1 MKISD
6 LLTLSTRMFTTRP
19 MRTFLTILGV
29 SIGIG
34 AVLFLVSLGYGMQR
48 VILSQI
54 TTADAL
60 LSLDVSP
67 GSSGLIGLNQQNVDK
82 IGTIEGVTEIAR
94 LKNVSGQ
101 LGYQDLSSDSIIRVV
116 DPPFFR
122 LNGTSAAYG
131 TLFSADTEANLV
143 ISTATAKLFNVP
155 PQDMIDKKMSL
166 TLNIQSAEQIN
177 DDGTPVTTTVTFPQ
191 PFTITGVIDD
201 PVSSVVYVPM
211 GMVQSLS
218 AVSSF
223 DSIKVKVVSQD
234 QATGIREQIIN
245 QGYIVT
251 SLSDVITQA
260 NQIFRVLQII
270 LGLFGLIALIVSAI
284 GMFNTMT
291 IALLERINEIGI
303 MRSLGVTRSDIRKM
317 FIIESMSMGFLGG
330 VGGVLIGTLG
340 GVLANIGI
348 NLLAKSFGGQSLNL
362 FYRPLWFIAVI
373 IGFSTFVGFLTGL
386 FPSRRA
392 ANIDPLEALRYK

>member
-67 GSSGLIGLNQQNVDK
+67 GSSGLIGLTQQNIDK
-82 IGTIEGVTEIAR
+82 LGKISGVSEVAR
-94 LKNVSGQ
+94 LKSMSGQ
-101 LGYQDLSSDSIIRVV
+101 LGYQELTSDTIFRVI
-116 DPPFFR
+116 DPAFFR
-122 LNGTSAAYG
+122 MNGMSALKG
-131 TLFSADTEANLV
+131 ELFTAPKEANIV
-143 ISTATAKLFNVP
+143 ISTATAKLFNVE
-155 PQDMIDKKMSL
+155 PQDMINQKISL
-166 TLNIQSAEQIN
+166 TINIPSDTIDEES
-177 DDGTPVTTTVTFPQ
+177 GTPTTTTITFPQ
-191 PFTITGVIDD
+191 PFTIKGIIDD
-201 PVSSVVYVPM
+201 STASIAYVPLSL
-211 GMVQSLS
+211 VQSLS
-218 AVSSF
+218 SVTTF
-223 DSIKVKVVSQD
+223 DSIKAKVISQE
-234 QATGIREQIIN
+234 QAPAIREQIIG
-245 QGYIVT
+245 QGFIVT
-251 SLSDVITQA
+251 SLSDVINQA
-260 NQIFRVLQII
+260 NQIFRILQIV
-270 LGLFGLIALIVSAI
+270 LGMFGLVALVVSAI

-303 MRSLGVTRSDIRKM
+303 MRSIGVTRGDIRKM
-317 FIIESMSMGFLGG
+317 FIIESMTMGFLGG
-330 VGGVLIGTLG
+330 VGGVLIGILG

-362 FYRPLWFIAVI
+362 FYNPPWFIAVI
-373 IGFSTFVGFLTGL
+373 IGFSTIVGFLTGL